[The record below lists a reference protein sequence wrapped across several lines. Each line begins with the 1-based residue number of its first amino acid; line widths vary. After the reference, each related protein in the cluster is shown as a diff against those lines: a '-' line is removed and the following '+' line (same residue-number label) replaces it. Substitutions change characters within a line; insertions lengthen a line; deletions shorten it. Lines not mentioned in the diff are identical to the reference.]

1 LKTSGKEVKSM
12 FSSRLLHISPG
23 ALAWLL
29 AVSAGEAEAATSSL
43 IELES
48 YLRVFWG
55 LGIVMAIILILYALL
70 RKRFS
75 LFAGHPQKHIT
86 IVEIK
91 PLSGRKSLCLVRVKD
106 QEFLIGLSGDRIS
119 HLATL
124 SGPSSPSFAAT
135 LASAGKE
142 LQP

>member
-1 LKTSGKEVKSM
+1 M
-12 FSSRLLHISPG
+12 FSSRLTRISQG
-23 ALAWLL
+23 ALASLL
-29 AVSAGEAEAATSSL
+29 AAPASEARAATSSL

-48 YLRVFWG
+48 YFRVFWG
-55 LGIVMAIILILYALL
+55 LGIVLAIILILYALL

-75 LFAGHPQKHIT
+75 LLSNHPEKLIT
-86 IVEIK
+86 VVEIK

-106 QEFLIGLSGDRIS
+106 QEFLIGLSGDTIS

-135 LASAGKE
+135 LAAAGKE
-142 LQP
+142 SQP

>member
-1 LKTSGKEVKSM
+1 M
-12 FSSRLLHISPG
+12 FSSRLQRISLG
-23 ALAWLL
+23 ILAWVL
-29 AVSAGEAEAATSSL
+29 AIPGGEALAATSPL
-43 IELES
+43 IELDS
-48 YLRVFWG
+48 YIRVFWG
-55 LGIVMAIILILYALL
+55 LGIVLAIILILYALL

-75 LFAGHPQKHIT
+75 LFSNHPQKLIT

-124 SGPSSPSFAAT
+124 SGPPSASFATT
-135 LASAGKE
+135 LDAAAKE

>member
-1 LKTSGKEVKSM
+1 M
-12 FSSRLLHISPG
+12 FSSRLQRISQG

-29 AVSAGEAEAATSSL
+29 AVPAGESLAATTSL

-48 YLRVFWG
+48 YFRVFWG
-55 LGIVMAIILILYALL
+55 LGIVLAIILILYALL

-75 LFAGHPQKHIT
+75 LFANHPQKHIT

-124 SGPSSPSFAAT
+124 SGPSSPSFADT
-135 LASAGKE
+135 LDAAGKE

>member
-1 LKTSGKEVKSM
+1 M
-12 FSSRLLHISPG
+12 FSSRHQRISLG
-23 ALAWLL
+23 ILAWLL
-29 AVSAGEAEAATSSL
+29 AVPGGEAEAATSSL

-48 YLRVFWG
+48 YFRVFWG
-55 LGIVMAIILILYALL
+55 LGIVLAIILILYALL

-75 LFAGHPQKHIT
+75 LFANHPQKHIT

-91 PLSGRKSLCLVRVKD
+91 PLSGRKSLCLVRVKE
-106 QEFLIGLSGDRIS
+106 QEFLIGLSGDNIS

-135 LASAGKE
+135 LDKAGKE
-142 LQP
+142 LQL

>member
-1 LKTSGKEVKSM
+1 LDKQVSIM
-12 FSSRLLHISPG
+12 FFSRLQHVSQGVLV
-23 ALAWLL
+23 LLL
-29 AVSAGEAEAATSSL
+29 AIPGGEAEAATSSL

-48 YLRVFWG
+48 YFRVFWG
-55 LGIVMAIILILYALL
+55 LGIVLAIILILYALL

-75 LFAGHPQKHIT
+75 LFASHPQKHIT

-106 QEFLIGLSGDRIS
+106 QEFLIGLTGDSIS

-135 LASAGKE
+135 LDAAGKE

>member
-1 LKTSGKEVKSM
+1 LKTSGKEIKSM
-12 FSSRLLHISPG
+12 FSSRLQRIFQG
-23 ALAWLL
+23 ILAWLL
-29 AVSAGEAEAATSSL
+29 AVPAGESLAATASL
-43 IELES
+43 IELDS
-48 YLRVFWG
+48 YFRVFWG
-55 LGIVMAIILILYALL
+55 LGIVLAIILILYALL

-75 LFAGHPQKHIT
+75 LFANHPQKHIT

-106 QEFLIGLSGDRIS
+106 QEFLIGLSGDSIS

-124 SGPSSPSFAAT
+124 SGPSNASFAAT
-135 LASAGKE
+135 LDAAGKE